1 MKMSACTTNT
11 STMNSEGKYCYQKT
25 GNQFRITPKVSL
37 DLRDKIPPGTYT
49 VNYDNCRSEYYLEII
64 DDFVL
69 NGKIYGDVAKTSNR
83 ILRTFLERP
92 RSTGVLLV
100 GEKGSGKTLLAQYMS
115 IAAAAERGIPTIVV
129 NQPWHGDEFNLFIQS
144 ISQPTIIFFDEF
156 EKVYKD
162 DHEGKQE
169 KMLTLFDGVYSSQKL
184 FLLTCNDKSRL
195 NDHLMNR
202 PGRIYYMLEYGGL
215 EREFITEY
223 CEDNL
228 NQKEHIPSVYAIS
241 ALFSSFNFDML
252 KAMVEDMNRYEESPS
267 EVLKYLNIRP
277 DVARTEN
284 YAVKLIVDGK
294 SMKGVQNSWSGNP
307 LKEVVSIYNND
318 PESGNGKCH
327 YFSPSHMQN
336 LNTKTRV
343 LQFKNGAGDV
353 LILTPVSMDR
363 FSVNYDTISRLKHD
377 TEIDN
382 EDSDDEEKKYEAMSN
397 CWQY

>member
-1 MKMSACTTNT
+1 MSTINIEE
-11 STMNSEGKYCYQKT
+11 SKYCFHKD
-25 GNQFRITPKVSL
+25 GNKFHVTPKVNL
-37 DLRDKIPPGTYT
+37 DLHDKLPPGTYT
-49 VNYDNCRSEYYLEII
+49 VNYDSCRSEYFLEII
-64 DDFVL
+64 DDFAL
-69 NGKIYGDVAKTSNR
+69 NGKIYGDVAKTSDR
-83 ILRTFLERP
+83 ILRTFMERQ

-115 IAAAAERGIPTIVV
+115 IAAAKENGIPTIVV

-156 EKVYKD
+156 EKVYRN
-162 DHEGKQE
+162 DHENQQE

-215 EREFITEY
+215 QPDFITEY

-228 NQKEHIPSVYAIS
+228 VQKEHISSVCAIS

-252 KAMVEDMNRYEESPS
+252 KAMVEDMNRYGESPS
-267 EVLKYLNIRP
+267 EVLKYLNVRP
-277 DVARTEN
+277 DVSRPEN
-284 YAVKLIVDGK
+284 YSVKLIVGGNNTLK
-294 SMKGVQNSWSGNP
+294 EGMQNSWSGNP
-307 LKEVVSIYNND
+307 LKEVVNIYHHD
-318 PESGNGKCH
+318 METGKCKNY

-343 LQFKNGAGDV
+343 LQFKNGSGDI

-363 FSVNYDTISRLKHD
+363 FSVNYDTLSRMKQ
-377 TEIDN
+377 DN
-382 EDSDDEEKKYEAMSN
+382 DYADSDDEEKKYETMAN
-397 CWQY
+397 FRY